1 MVTLTSNTVGN
12 MIAHIYFRD
21 PSRMFS
27 IMEEL
32 KQIPYVVDVMY
43 AEHIEKIGER
53 KPRFILE
60 DLKK

>member
-12 MIAHIYFRD
+12 MIAHIYFRN
-21 PSRMFS
+21 SSNMFS
-27 IMEEL
+27 IMEDLRRMPNVEEVL
-32 KQIPYVVDVMY
+32 Y

-60 DLKK
+60 GLLK